1 VDLRTRAIKST
12 AWYVGTRLWT
22 QVLSWA
28 VTIVLA
34 RLLAPS
40 DYGLFGMAFSVIV
53 FLEMFHEFGLGM
65 VIVQRQELTR
75 QQLNTIFW
83 VVIGISLVTASAGFA
98 AAPAI
103 AGFYAEPRLTWIVRA
118 LALMLLVN
126 AFGMVSYSLL
136 TKEIDFR
143 RRSLGEAMGVL
154 ASTAT
159 SLTLALHGQGVWALV
174 LGELARTV
182 VRNVTVFT
190 LCGWRPGLD
199 CAWRGMRSVFGFGAN
214 VVGASFVGHCTG
226 LATTAVLGRLLGP
239 VALGLYSMSSNLA
252 SNSVQKLSMVVI
264 NQMSFPVFSRVQS
277 EPDRLRRYFLTIS
290 RYTLMAVLP
299 LQVGMLLVAHDF
311 VRVVLTERWMA
322 IAPLLQIQCLGSV
335 WGIVGVPAATAL
347 NARGRADTMFRFTL
361 ISSLLH
367 VVACAGAA
375 PFGVTWVVAGWAAS
389 HCLTR
394 SLLVGL
400 ALREL
405 SVPASRYVENASAP
419 LLATVAMVTGVLAV
433 QLGLPSHG
441 ASPAVTLARD
451 AVVGAMCYLG
461 ALALADRS
469 IAAEVR
475 SVLRTLGASRA

>member
-12 AWYVGTRLWT
+12 AWFVGTRLWT
-22 QVLSWA
+22 QLLSWA

-65 VIVQRQELTR
+65 VIVQRQDLTR

-83 VVIGISLVTASAGFA
+83 VVIGVSFLTASAGYA

-118 LALMLLVN
+118 LAFMLLVN
-126 AFGMVSYSLL
+126 AFGMVSYNVL

-143 RRSLGEAMGVL
+143 RRSLGESMGVI

-159 SLTLALHGQGVWALV
+159 SLSLAWNGHGVWALV

-182 VRNVTVFT
+182 VRNGTLFA
-190 LCGWRPGLD
+190 LCGWRPGFD

-214 VVGASFVGHCTG
+214 VVGATFVGHCTG
-226 LATTAVLGRLLGP
+226 LVTTAVLGRLLGP

-277 EPDRLRRYFLTIS
+277 DPDRLRRYFLTIS
-290 RYTLMAVLP
+290 RYTLMAALP
-299 LQVGMLLVAHDF
+299 MQVGMLLVAHDF
-311 VRVVLTERWMA
+311 VTVVLSERWMA
-322 IAPLLQIQCLGSV
+322 IAPLLQIHCLGAV
-335 WGIVGVPAATAL
+335 WGILGAPAATAL
-347 NARGRADTMFRFTL
+347 NARGRADTMFRFTVV
-361 ISSLLH
+361 SSLLH
-367 VVACAGAA
+367 VLLCAFAA
-375 PFGVTWVVAGWAAS
+375 PFGVTWVVAGWALS

-405 SVPASRYVENASAP
+405 SVPAARYVENAAAP
-419 LLATVAMVTGVLAV
+419 LMATAAMAAGVLGL
-433 QLGLPSHG
+433 QLALPHG
-441 ASPAVTLARD
+441 VSPAVTLARD

-469 IAAEVR
+469 IAGEVR